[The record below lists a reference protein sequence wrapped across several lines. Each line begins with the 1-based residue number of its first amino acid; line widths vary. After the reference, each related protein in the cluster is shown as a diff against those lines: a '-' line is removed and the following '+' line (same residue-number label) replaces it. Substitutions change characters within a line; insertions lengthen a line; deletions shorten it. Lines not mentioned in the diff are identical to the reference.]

1 MAPAP
6 GDAET
11 ASMRFHRT
19 HRAARAA
26 TRPATLDTAHGW
38 LPCRGI
44 TMSRF
49 TALAAAVATASLLA
63 GVYTTLQ
70 AQPEPSL
77 ADVSLPRLKSMVLH
91 CDLHPSV
98 EQGLTFTTAFCAFA
112 TDELRGR
119 AFDGDQEQLLGWLRD
134 ERARLELDA
143 TPAPEQGAARATPL
157 PGNGAGLRNRRAVLG
172 GLRSAE
178 AACVRGRLR
187 TPACVVANGGQGHR
201 CTRHGARRSVKGA

>member
-1 MAPAP
+1 
-6 GDAET
+6 
-11 ASMRFHRT
+11 
-19 HRAARAA
+19 
-26 TRPATLDTAHGW
+26 
-38 LPCRGI
+38 
-44 TMSRF
+44 MSRF

-143 TPAPEQGAARATPL
+143 TPAPEQGAARATPEQL
-157 PGNGAGLRNRRAVLG
+157 KSAFLQCDRLSRETALDSGTAGQCSVVYEALKQRVFAGDFERLLAWWRMEAKATVAQDTARAG
-172 GLRSAE
+172 
-178 AACVRGRLR
+178 
-187 TPACVVANGGQGHR
+187 P
-201 CTRHGARRSVKGA
+201 